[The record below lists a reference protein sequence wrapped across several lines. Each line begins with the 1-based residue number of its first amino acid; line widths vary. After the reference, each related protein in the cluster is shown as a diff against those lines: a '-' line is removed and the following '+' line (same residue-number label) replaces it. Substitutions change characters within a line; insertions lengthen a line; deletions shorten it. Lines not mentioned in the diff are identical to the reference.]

1 MPFFVLIKIV
11 FSFISFFS
19 LLLFYLFSHAENAST
34 GMAVTIRFSL
44 NLILIKRN
52 NIWAFFCVGTWRVE
66 RLNSYWKSLPTIAVS
81 VRQPTDWPTGSRR
94 PIHCR
99 ERMKAERT
107 SWCWPIRVAPSKKR
121 LIHVCFMTSIPL
133 QSRPDFYSTKS
144 SDPFVVFTTS
154 LTVWNKLD
162 KSGNFYKQKC

>member
-11 FSFISFFS
+11 FSLISFFS
-19 LLLFYLFSHAENAST
+19 LLLFTFFSCMPKTPQLE
-34 GMAVTIRFSL
+34 VTIRFSL

-52 NIWAFFCVGTWRVE
+52 NIWAFFCVGTWRVG

-81 VRQPTDWPTGSRR
+81 VRQPTDWPTGSWR
-94 PIHCR
+94 PIHCQ
-99 ERMKAERT
+99 ERMKAEPT

-133 QSRPDFYSTKS
+133 QSRPDFYSTES
-144 SDPFVVFTTS
+144 SHPFFGFITS
-154 LTVWNKLD
+154 
-162 KSGNFYKQKC
+162 